1 MMTTTKMREDGRS
14 FDPMRPET
22 SLSLKKAAINRELG
36 CLLPRRGSA
45 VARAMRYAVLP
56 GGKRFRPLLVM
67 ASGVCLGA
75 RQSVLL
81 PFACALE
88 LIHSYSLVH
97 DDLPAMDND
106 DFRRGRPSCHKAFG
120 DGVAL
125 LAGDG
130 LLTLAFEVMAGA
142 RVPAALRTAKD
153 EAIVAVSRRAGVE
166 GMIGGQWLDISVG
179 PDKLTRRA
187 VDIISFKKTG
197 SLIQAAVDAGAL
209 LGGSGAADRRA
220 LADYGRNLGLAFQVR
235 DDIMDAGGGAAGGRL
250 RRPDHAALHGL
261 AGARLRLA
269 RLVGEAVDS
278 IDRFRERGLELRY
291 LALLLLNTAA
301 GE

>member
-22 SLSLKKAAINRELG
+22 SLSLKKAAIDRELG
-36 CLLPRRGSA
+36 RLLPRRGPA
-45 VARAMRYAVLP
+45 VVRAMRYAVLP

-67 ASGVCLGA
+67 ASGACFGA

-120 DGVAL
+120 DGWAL

-130 LLTLAFEVMAGA
+130 LLTLAFEVMASA
-142 RVPAALRTAKD
+142 RVPAAQRAAKD

-166 GMIGGQWLDISVG
+166 GMIGGQWLDISLV

-187 VDIISFKKTG
+187 MDVISFKKTG
-197 SLIQAAVDAGAL
+197 SLIQGAVEAGAL
-209 LGGSGAADRRA
+209 LGRAGAAGRCA

-235 DDIMDAGGGAAGGRL
+235 DDIMDAGGGADGGRP
-250 RRPDHAALHGL
+250 RRPDHTALRGL

-269 RLVGEAVDS
+269 RLVGEAVSS
-278 IDRFRERGLELRY
+278 IDRFRERGAELRY
-291 LALLLLNTAA
+291 LAISLLNTAA